1 MVALSTNMIKFYDIQ
16 NAPKRK
22 EEKNHILDSNSIK
35 EDDRHIFSLISQP
48 VGWFFIKSVQ
58 LHKLLLQTFFFLI
71 FFLLYKKTS
80 YRVRILTMQ
89 KQLESA
95 RKYFFN
101 HGFDLLHTLK
111 KKMPNQ
117 NWEKHCC
124 LPRQWKQLECRIDAQ
139 LQLQPTWLQSLAFV
153 ATKSIKPPFRTNIW
167 K

>member
-95 RKYFFN
+95 RKYFFQSRIRSPSYSEEKN
-101 HGFDLLHTLK
+101 AQPKLRKTLLPSK
-111 KKMPNQ
+111 AMEAAGMQ
-117 NWEKHCC
+117 NRCSTAAAANLAPIACFCC
-124 LPRQWKQLECRIDAQ
+124 H
-139 LQLQPTWLQSLAFV
+139 
-153 ATKSIKPPFRTNIW
+153 
-167 K
+167 